1 MAFIG
6 DFDIFIYQ
14 REKEEEKYKFS
25 LPSPLYYFN
34 PSSVFCKKKYFF
46 CENGIQIIDQIFLK
60 FYYDFPYYFP

>member
-25 LPSPLYYFN
+25 HPSPLYYFN
-34 PSSVFCKKKYFF
+34 PSSVFLQKKVFF
-46 CENGIQIIDQIFLK
+46 L
-60 FYYDFPYYFP
+60 